1 MVYTHTLSYPNRLLI
16 RGIYTNTFLSKQVVK
31 VDSSIVEKKV
41 MLDWKFHFL
50 KLSLQ
55 DESKIYANWLVGFFT
70 IQKKHFE
77 IVTQLWLISNLYSKY
92 ALTLLKKSLLKLYL
106 IGEDQLYVNFF
117 SLYFGNIGQTLA

>member
-1 MVYTHTLSYPNRLLI
+1 MVYTHTLSYPNKLFI
-16 RGIYTNTFLSKQVVK
+16 RGIYTYTLLSKQVVK

-55 DESKIYANWLVGFFT
+55 HESKMYANWLVGFFT

-77 IVTQLWLISNLYSKY
+77 ILTQLWLISNLYSKY
-92 ALTLLKKSLLKLYL
+92 ALTLLKKGLLKLYL
-106 IGEDQLYVNFF
+106 IGEDQLDVNFF